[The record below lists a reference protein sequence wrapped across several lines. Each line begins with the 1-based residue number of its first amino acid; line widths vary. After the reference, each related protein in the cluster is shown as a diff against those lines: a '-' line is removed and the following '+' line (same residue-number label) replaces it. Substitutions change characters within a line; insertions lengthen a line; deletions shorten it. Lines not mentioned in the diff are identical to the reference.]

1 MDSSKQ
7 GRVETQGPP
16 HPAIHREA
24 QWLVLPYH
32 WAPVETGA
40 LWKVRKHC
48 ELCRSSPQLHR
59 LGFAPGEAPAEH
71 LTLHVDSDP
80 AGLGQ
85 SLSPC
90 TSNKPQGHRCCWT
103 QGPHLLCLENPMSPR
118 RSRGPLEFPPLQCR
132 YRAQL
137 PVLHGASTTPRVLRP
152 WYPNT
157 SLCPYSQVVS
167 QIQICIIPHSRVAA
181 I

>member
-1 MDSSKQ
+1 MSL
-7 GRVETQGPP
+7 RVTTSRRILWILVNRAVLKPRVPHTQG
-16 HPAIHREA
+16 AAVHREA

-32 WAPVETGA
+32 WAPVDTGA

-137 PVLHGASTTPRVLRP
+137 PVLHGASTTARVLRP
-152 WYPNT
+152 WYPDKHF
-157 SLCPYSQVVS
+157 SLSLQSGC
-167 QIQICIIPHSRVAA
+167 
-181 I
+181 